1 MRLVG
6 YALGFVKTWTPSAP
20 STATQNPALGHERPT
35 MASEPCGATSV
46 SVHEDDPAA
55 GSCDTNTESE
65 APPTMQK
72 ARLAQETLSSIIE
85 PRVS

>member
-1 MRLVG
+1 
-6 YALGFVKTWTPSAP
+6 
-20 STATQNPALGHERPT
+20 
-35 MASEPCGATSV
+35 MASDPCGVTSV

-72 ARLAQETLSSIIE
+72 ARLAHETLSSIIE
-85 PRVS
+85 PASLVIFHALAPPVGSVDVTTSP